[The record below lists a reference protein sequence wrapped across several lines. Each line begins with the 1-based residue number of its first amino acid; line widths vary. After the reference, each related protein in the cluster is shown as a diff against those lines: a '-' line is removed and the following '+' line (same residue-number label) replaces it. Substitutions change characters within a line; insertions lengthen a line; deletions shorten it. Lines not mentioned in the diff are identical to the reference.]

1 MLIMAFIMIPILKFE
16 EDKIGPK
23 KSPLRRRQSR
33 RGGIVIVII
42 IMMMV
47 IIKTIIITLRK
58 QRKRVSAIIRL
69 AIFDSWKLGSPAF
82 EHIVGAHLIE
92 EFSSLRTQPLFNGL
106 RAIHAVHFSRD
117 IQDFLYGMP
126 FQTQLCSAPMRQ
138 HVA

>member
-47 IIKTIIITLRK
+47 IINIIKTIIITLRK
-58 QRKRVSAIIRL
+58 QRKRVLAIIRL
-69 AIFDSWKLGSPAF
+69 AIFDSWKLGSPMGLNTFLQLKWPFPWEWPLLTHGKWA
-82 EHIVGAHLIE
+82 VPWDW
-92 EFSSLRTQPLFNGL
+92 PLFQGTGPYFQ
-106 RAIHAVHFSRD
+106 AKSGQSRG
-117 IQDFLYGMP
+117 Q
-126 FQTQLCSAPMRQ
+126 S
-138 HVA
+138 HV